1 MKRALAA
8 LLAAPLLLTACTN
21 QPAELGAIDHINE
34 LQAHLNGTAWE
45 CTNWY
50 EYDDGHAVCSYPDN
64 VDGAAATVVTTT
76 DPEMYSALSFDSDSQ
91 LDATIIGENWLF
103 MCEDL
108 TSEECDDAASVL
120 GGEVIERGQWSN
132 YP

>member
-8 LLAAPLLLTACTN
+8 LLAAPHLLTACTN
-21 QPAELGAIDHINE
+21 QPAELGEIGHINE

-45 CTNWY
+45 CSRWY
-50 EYDDGHAVCSYPDN
+50 EYDDGHAVCSYQDS
-64 VDGAAATVVTTT
+64 VDGVAATVVTTT

-91 LDATIIGENWLF
+91 LDTTIIGENWLF

-108 TSEECDDAASVL
+108 TSTECGEVAAVL
-120 GGEVIERGQWSN
+120 GGEVIERGHWSN
-132 YP
+132 

>member
-34 LQAHLNGTAWE
+34 LQAHLTGTDWE
-45 CTNWY
+45 CSRWH
-50 EYDDGHAVCSYPDN
+50 EYDDGHAVCSYPDS
-64 VDGAAATVVTTT
+64 VDGVAATVVTTT
-76 DPEMYSALSFDSDSQ
+76 DPEMYSALSFDSDSK
-91 LDATIIGENWLF
+91 LDATIIGGNWLF

-108 TSEECDDAASVL
+108 TSAECGEVAAVL
-120 GGEVIERGQWSN
+120 GGEVIERGHWSN
-132 YP
+132 

>member
-21 QPAELGAIDHINE
+21 QPAELGEIKHINE

-45 CTNWY
+45 CSRWH
-50 EYDDGHAVCSYPDN
+50 EYDNGHAVCSYPDN
-64 VDGAAATVVTTT
+64 VDGVAATVVTTT
-76 DPEMYSALSFDSDSQ
+76 DPEMYSALSFDSDSK
-91 LDATIIGENWLF
+91 LDATVIGENWLF

-108 TSEECDDAASVL
+108 TSTECGEVAAVL
-120 GGEVIERGQWSN
+120 GGDLIERGHWSN
-132 YP
+132 

>member
-8 LLAAPLLLTACTN
+8 ILAAPLLLTACTN
-21 QPAELGAIDHINE
+21 QPAELGTIDHINE
-34 LQAHLNGTAWE
+34 LQAHLDNTAWE
-45 CTNWY
+45 CSRWY
-50 EYDDGHAVCSYPDN
+50 EYDDGHAVCSYPDS
-64 VDGAAATVVTTT
+64 VDGVAATVLTTT

-108 TSEECDDAASVL
+108 TRAECGEVAAVL
-120 GGEVIERGQWSN
+120 GGDLIERGHWSN
-132 YP
+132 

>member
-8 LLAAPLLLTACTN
+8 LLAAPLLLAGCTEE
-21 QPAELGAIDHINE
+21 PEPLGGIDHINE

-45 CTNWY
+45 CSRWH
-50 EYDDGHAVCSYPDN
+50 EYDDGHAVCSYPDS
-64 VDGAAATVVTTT
+64 VEGVAATVVTTT
-76 DPEMYSALSFDSDSQ
+76 DPEMYSALSFDSDSK

-108 TSEECDDAASVL
+108 TSAECGEVAAVF
-120 GGEVIERGQWSN
+120 GGELINRGHWTN
-132 YP
+132 